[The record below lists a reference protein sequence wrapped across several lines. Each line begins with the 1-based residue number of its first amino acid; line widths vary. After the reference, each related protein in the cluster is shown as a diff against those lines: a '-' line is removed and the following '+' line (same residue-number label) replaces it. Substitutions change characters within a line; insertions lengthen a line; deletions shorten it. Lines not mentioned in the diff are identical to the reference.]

1 MNMLKKINR
10 KWNSTLA
17 SFYNWDLELRKALMT
32 AAAKKMQQSK
42 NEMAIAFADGMM
54 IGMVD
59 GQKISR
65 AHIQFYKKYED
76 CLLPSL
82 WATRDTLAVLPESIR
97 ERRSEIEIL
106 EAAVAR

>member
-10 KWNSTLA
+10 KWNSTLS

-32 AAAKKMQQSK
+32 TAAKKMQRSK
-42 NEMAIAFADGMM
+42 NETAVAFADGMM

-59 GQKISR
+59 GEKF
-65 AHIQFYKKYED
+65 AKANIQFYKKYED
-76 CLLPSL
+76 RLFPSV

-97 ERRSEIEIL
+97 ERRSELEIL
-106 EAAVAR
+106 EAALAR